1 MASPPNEVFI
11 SYSRA
16 DDAFVRTLLREFDR
30 QGVPDRSDREIAA
43 GSSWIDE
50 IESALNR
57 VSVFLLVISPHSQ
70 ASEYGQFE
78 AGMAAGR
85 AKESQARI
93 VPILLP
99 GASLPPVLRSYQALR
114 AESMTIEDIAAEIK
128 AIVTTTERKADRVS
142 TELRLFVS
150 SPADVTAER
159 EVVAR
164 VVEELNATVGA
175 AEGVTFRRYAW
186 ESLPAVELAHPQ
198 QALDD
203 MLRRLDVFV
212 LILASR
218 LGTPIGVG
226 GGSGTEEQ
234 YKLVVEKWR
243 QTGKPKIFCYLRT
256 AAVRLESVDALEQL
270 RRVFEFRDQLKRDG
284 LVFEF
289 ESIADFERAVRLH
302 LTNVIH
308 SSHGRLT
315 SG

>member
-30 QGVPDRSDREIAA
+30 QGVPYWSDREIAA

-78 AGMAAGR
+78 AGMAVGR

-114 AESMTIEDIAAEIK
+114 AESMTMR
-128 AIVTTTERKADRVS
+128 TRGRNQSHRHHDRAQGRPRVDGAS
-142 TELRLFVS
+142 ALRLVAS
-150 SPADVTAER
+150 RRDSER

-175 AEGVTFRRYAW
+175 AEGVTFRRYMRGR
-186 ESLPAVELAHPQ
+186 V
-198 QALDD
+198 
-203 MLRRLDVFV
+203 
-212 LILASR
+212 ASSR
-218 LGTPIGVG
+218 AGTP
-226 GGSGTEEQ
+226 S
-234 YKLVVEKWR
+234 
-243 QTGKPKIFCYLRT
+243 TGLGRHVASTRCLR
-256 AAVRLESVDALEQL
+256 VNSR
-270 RRVFEFRDQLKRDG
+270 
-284 LVFEF
+284 
-289 ESIADFERAVRLH
+289 
-302 LTNVIH
+302 
-308 SSHGRLT
+308 
-315 SG
+315 